1 MQRPKSE
8 IARLRDEFHG
18 KVAADLKGGNLSYMD
33 LAFKYGISVNTVY
46 WIARKH
52 GCRRSELAA
61 QAERATQEQEA
72 ANGR

>member
-8 IARLRDEFHG
+8 IERLHNEFHG
-18 KVAADLKGGNLSYMD
+18 KVAADLKEGNVSYMD

-46 WIARKH
+46 WIARKY

-61 QAERATQEQEA
+61 QGKAVPEVR
-72 ANGR
+72 NGQ